1 MITILVVEDTIS
13 EMQLIKSY
21 LIEGGYKVITANT
34 GKEALRKTLAEKP
47 NLLIT
52 DLIMPEMSGLE
63 LCRSLRK
70 NPNTKNLPI
79 IACTSKNQEIDKMW
93 GMRQGIDVY
102 ITKPY
107 TQEEILNAIKSII

>member
-79 IACTSKNQEIDKMW
+79 IACTSKNQEIDKLW